1 MASAAG
7 IINHRRTIRQA
18 SLKSAASAM
27 DILMSMGFPKHR
39 VEKALAA
46 TGHQDI
52 QLASDWLL
60 DHVDDPM
67 LDENVPREYVLYACP
82 VGPLG
87 ESLDE
92 FWTNSLQH
100 CGRNG
105 AHSLLPHVT
114 LCSFFPCEDSKV
126 EMLTVALL
134 EAVESLEDK
143 APETVSLEHYS
154 SANFIG
160 LFVEETHAEFMRIL
174 TNHFKAEALKKAG
187 VKVDPHK
194 KQLHM
199 TLAYQFNTSHHD
211 VLEKLSNEVDIKA
224 AARWELRLYSRD
236 PRAAK
241 TEVLRVLYSH
251 TPRAQDELEL
261 IPDDYI
267 FMSSADNRAGSNDG
281 WYKGTSHQT
290 GLTGMFPGN
299 YTEKA
304 PESDTWTVH
313 RVIPLTKSLS
323 SNQALINLDNKV
335 PSPPTPL
342 GADERRSSQYKT
354 PEGLLQQ
361 SEEEA
366 SKYANLFKLTKTP
379 ARSNSIPLAATTDLP
394 SQPRRLFVI
403 RHAERVDI
411 TFGQQWLQHSFD
423 VNGKYIRKNLN
434 MPKRVPIRAGGS
446 QAFNKDPPIT
456 EVGKFQ
462 ARLTGESMRENGI
475 VISHVYSSPALRCV
489 QTAQAV
495 IDGLNSLEPLK
506 IRVDTG
512 LFEWLAWCKG
522 ALPKWMTLG
531 ELESH
536 GLNVAL
542 TYKEMISA
550 SDLNL
555 QENCQ
560 SYYKRGDTL
569 LRREIKEHPKGDILI
584 VGHASSLDGCTRYL
598 QGLSARPAL
607 EFSKIVQK
615 IPYCGAVAL
624 QEYQDFG
631 IWDLITP
638 PFATLTHA
646 PNGRFDWHIMQ
657 G

>member
-67 LDENVPREYVLYACP
+67 LDEPSPREYVLYACP

-87 ESLDE
+87 EELDE
-92 FWTNSLQH
+92 FWTKSLQH

-114 LCSFFPCEDSKV
+114 LCSFFTCVDSNV
-126 EMLTVALL
+126 EMLTAALQQAMEEL
-134 EAVESLEDK
+134 EQT
-143 APETVSLEHYS
+143 APETVTLEHYS

-160 LFVEETHAEFMRIL
+160 LFIEETHADYMRRL
-174 TNHFKAEALKKAG
+174 TAQFATEALRKAG

-211 VLEKLSNEVDIKA
+211 VLEKLSKEVSINA

-251 TPRAQDELEL
+251 TPRAEDELEL

-267 FMSSADNRAGSNDG
+267 FMSGTDARGSNDG

-290 GLTGMFPGN
+290 GLNGMFPGN

-323 SNQALINLDNKV
+323 ANQVLINLDDKV
-335 PSPPTPL
+335 PSPPAPP
-342 GADERRSSQYKT
+342 GADEHRSSQYKS
-354 PEGLLQQ
+354 PEGLLKQ
-361 SEEEA
+361 SQEEE

-379 ARSNSIPLAATTDLP
+379 ARSNSIPLATTTTDLHK
-394 SQPRRLFVI
+394 QPRRLFVI

-411 TFGQQWLQHSFD
+411 TFGQQWLQYSFD
-423 VNGKYIRKNLN
+423 TEGNYLKKNIN
-434 MPKRVPIRAGGS
+434 MPKKVPLRAGGPPC
-446 QAFNKDPPIT
+446 FNKDSPIT
-456 EVGKFQ
+456 EVGQFQ

-475 VISHVYSSPALRCV
+475 KITHVYSSPALRCV
-489 QTAQAV
+489 QTAQA
-495 IDGLNSLEPLK
+495 ILQGLNSPDCHK
-506 IRVDTG
+506 IRIDTS

-522 ALPKWMTLG
+522 ILPKWLTHS
-531 ELESH
+531 ELTAF
-536 GLNVAL
+536 GLNVD
-542 TYKEMISA
+542 TNYKELISA

-560 SYYKRGDTL
+560 SYYKRGDAL
-569 LRREIKEHPKGDILI
+569 LRREIKEHPEGDILI

-615 IPYCGAVAL
+615 VPYCGAIAL
-624 QEYQDFG
+624 QEYIDFG

-638 PFATLTHA
+638 PFPTLTHA

>member
-67 LDENVPREYVLYACP
+67 LDEPSPREYVLYACP

-87 ESLDE
+87 EELDE
-92 FWTNSLQH
+92 FWTKSLQH

-114 LCSFFPCEDSKV
+114 LCSFFPCVDSNV
-126 EMLTVALL
+126 EMLTAALQQAMEEL
-134 EAVESLEDK
+134 EQT
-143 APETVSLEHYS
+143 APETVTLEHYS

-160 LFVEETHAEFMRIL
+160 LFVEETHADYMRRL
-174 TNHFKAEALKKAG
+174 TAQFATGALRKAG

-211 VLEKLSNEVDIKA
+211 VLEKLSKEVSINA

-251 TPRAQDELEL
+251 TPRAEDELEL

-267 FMSSADNRAGSNDG
+267 FMSGTDARGSNDG

-290 GLTGMFPGN
+290 GLNGMFPGN

-323 SNQALINLDNKV
+323 ANQVLINLDDKV
-335 PSPPTPL
+335 PSPPAPP
-342 GADERRSSQYKT
+342 GADEHRSSQYKS
-354 PEGLLQQ
+354 PEGLLKQ
-361 SEEEA
+361 SQEEE

-379 ARSNSIPLAATTDLP
+379 ARSNSIPLATTTTDLHK
-394 SQPRRLFVI
+394 QPRRLFVI

-411 TFGQQWLQHSFD
+411 TFGQQWLQYSFD
-423 VNGKYIRKNLN
+423 TEGNYLKKNIN
-434 MPKRVPIRAGGS
+434 MPKKVPVRAGGPPS
-446 QAFNKDPPIT
+446 FNKDSPIT
-456 EVGKFQ
+456 EVGQFQ
-462 ARLTGESMRENGI
+462 ATLTGESMRENGI
-475 VISHVYSSPALRCV
+475 KITHVYSSPALRCV
-489 QTAQAV
+489 QTAQA
-495 IDGLNSLEPLK
+495 ILQGLNSPDCHK
-506 IRVDTG
+506 IRIDTS

-522 ALPKWMTLG
+522 ILPKWLTHS
-531 ELESH
+531 ELTAF
-536 GLNVAL
+536 GLNVD
-542 TYKEMISA
+542 TNYKELISA

-560 SYYKRGDTL
+560 SYYKRGDAL
-569 LRREIKEHPKGDILI
+569 LRREIKEHPEGDILI

-615 IPYCGAVAL
+615 VPYCGAIAL
-624 QEYQDFG
+624 QEYIDFG

-638 PFATLTHA
+638 PFPTLTHA